1 MAEVKHQGIKANS
14 KKQYF
19 LIIFVSYV
27 LKLYLFPNKEKSY
40 TDHKPKTIKNH
51 EIPTENH
58 IKTTNNQIKLWK
70 SNQKTCGIMKTIY

>member
-27 LKLYLFPNKEKSY
+27 LKLYLSPNKDKRYSN
-40 TDHKPKTIKNH
+40 HKPRTIKNH
-51 EIPTENH
+51 EVQTENH
-58 IKTTNNQIKLWK
+58 IKTTNNQIELWK
-70 SNQKTCGIMKTIY
+70 LTKKHVES

>member
-27 LKLYLFPNKEKSY
+27 LKLYLSPNKDKGY
-40 TDHKPKTIKNH
+40 TNHKPITIKNN

-58 IKTTNNQIKLWK
+58 FKTTNNQIEL
-70 SNQKTCGIMKTIY
+70 